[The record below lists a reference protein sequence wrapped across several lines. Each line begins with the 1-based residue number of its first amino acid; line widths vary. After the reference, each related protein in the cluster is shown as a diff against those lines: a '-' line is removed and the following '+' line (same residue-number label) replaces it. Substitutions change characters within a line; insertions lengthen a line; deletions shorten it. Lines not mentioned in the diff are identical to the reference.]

1 MPAILSWGFR
11 QKPDRPPPPIERL
24 GDLRAA
30 LDRPG
35 SRLLKTHVAPTQKRK
50 GGTSYEVNGRTVAPA
65 TVAQA
70 LTLGR
75 LRPHDPD
82 LLGDDG
88 NSQTFIW
95 ATRHE

>member
-1 MPAILSWGFR
+1 MPAILCWGFR
-11 QKPDRPPPPIERL
+11 KPDRPPPPIERL

-30 LDRPG
+30 LARPEA
-35 SRLLKTHVAPTQKRK
+35 RLLKTHVAPTQKRK
-50 GGTSYEVNGRTVAPA
+50 GGISYEVNGRTVAPA

-82 LLGDDG
+82 LLGDDDNAQSWTWG
-88 NSQTFIW
+88 P
-95 ATRHE
+95 RHE

>member
-1 MPAILSWGFR
+1 MPAILCWGFR
-11 QKPDRPPPPIERL
+11 QKPGGRPPIERL

-30 LDRPG
+30 LARSG
-35 SRLLKTHVAPTQKRK
+35 ARLLKTHVAATRRRK
-50 GGTSYEVNGRTVAPA
+50 GGISYEVNGRAVAPA

-88 NSQTFIW
+88 NSQTFVW
-95 ATRHE
+95 ESRHE